1 MRWFLRSRAVPAL
14 FVVALSACAEKPA
27 ISPSA
32 SATPPAEDV
41 AQRDSLRRDSLA
53 RDSARIASLVRDSL
67 VRDSLVRDSLTR
79 DSVARA
85 ALVRAAA
92 DSAARRDST
101 APSDSVRRRRYY
113 AATDTVPWPDLG
125 APRADALLPRHLIV
139 AFYGNPLSKRMGI
152 LGELPPAQMLAKLE
166 RTAAEW
172 AEADSTRTVLP
183 ALHMIVTV
191 AQGSAGADGKYRLRM
206 SDSLMERV
214 ARWAEERGWLF
225 FIDVQIGLS
234 TVEAEL
240 PRLVPLLRRPYVH
253 LALDP
258 EFAMRDGSRP
268 GRRIGTM
275 DAREVNHAIDLLSQI
290 VRTENL
296 PPKVL
301 VVHRFTTKMLTNA
314 SKIRRD
320 PNVQVVIDMD
330 GFGSPALKRSTWR
343 VVVQK
348 DPVQYTGF
356 KLFYKNDKP
365 MMTPAQVIALFPSP
379 VYIQYQ

>member
-1 MRWFLRSRAVPAL
+1 MIRCGSRRRALPAATFL
-14 FVVALSACAEKPA
+14 FVAAFAACAEKPA

-32 SATPPAEDV
+32 SATPAAE
-41 AQRDSLRRDSLA
+41 ATALRDSLHRDSLA
-53 RDSARIASLVRDSL
+53 RDSVRRDSL
-67 VRDSLVRDSLTR
+67 VRDSLAR

-85 ALVRAAA
+85 ALAKAAA

-101 APSDSVRRRRYY
+101 RASCPSCPPDSIPRRRYY

-125 APRADALLPRHLIV
+125 TPRADALLPRHLIV

-172 AEADSTRTVLP
+172 AEADSTRAVVP

-191 AQGSAGADGKYRLRM
+191 AQASAGADGKYRLRM

-225 FIDVQIGLS
+225 FVDVQIGLS

-258 EFAMRDGSRP
+258 EFAMRDGVRP

-275 DAREVNHAIDLLSQI
+275 DAREVNHAIDLLSEI
-290 VRTENL
+290 VRTGNL

-301 VVHRFTTKMLTNA
+301 VLHRFTTKMLTNA

-330 GFGSPALKRSTWR
+330 GFGSPSLKRSTWR

-365 MMTPAQVIALFPSP
+365 MMTPAQVLALYPSP

>member
-1 MRWFLRSRAVPAL
+1 MRASVRHARAPRLYLQCLTTRGPRTPAVRAPWPRPAVAGSCDRAERRLLRTSPTFTTVPGSTA
-14 FVVALSACAEKPA
+14 
-27 ISPSA
+27 
-32 SATPPAEDV
+32 
-41 AQRDSLRRDSLA
+41 AQRG
-53 RDSARIASLVRDSL
+53 
-67 VRDSLVRDSLTR
+67 T
-79 DSVARA
+79 
-85 ALVRAAA
+85 
-92 DSAARRDST
+92 
-101 APSDSVRRRRYY
+101 
-113 AATDTVPWPDLG
+113 
-125 APRADALLPRHLIV
+125 PRADALLPRHLIV

-172 AEADSTRTVLP
+172 AAADSTRTVLP

-301 VVHRFTTKMLTNA
+301 VLHRFTTKMLTNA

-365 MMTPAQVIALFPSP
+365 MMTPAQVIALYPSP

>member
-1 MRWFLRSRAVPAL
+1 MRVLRFVRTRAAPAL
-14 FVVALSACAEKPA
+14 ALLLAACAEKQA
-27 ISPSA
+27 ISPA
-32 SATPPAEDV
+32 AAGAMPAAADV
-41 AQRDSLRRDSLA
+41 AARDSVRRDSLA
-53 RDSARIASLVRDSL
+53 RDSVR
-67 VRDSLVRDSLTR
+67 RDSLVRDSLTR

-85 ALVRAAA
+85 SLARAAA
-92 DSAARRDST
+92 DSSARADST
-101 APSDSVRRRRYY
+101 RPSCPSCPSDSTRRRRTYT
-113 AATDTVPWPDLG
+113 ATDTVPWPDLG
-125 APRADALLPRHLIV
+125 TIRADALLPRHRII

-172 AEADSTRTVLP
+172 AAADSTRTVIP

-191 AQGSAGADGKYRLRM
+191 AQAGAGADGKYRLRM
-206 SDSLMERV
+206 TDSLMYRV

-225 FIDVQIGLS
+225 FVDVQTGHS

-258 EFAMRDGSRP
+258 EFAMRSGAKP

-275 DAREVNHAIDLLSQI
+275 DAAEVNHAIGLLSDI

-301 VVHRFTTKMLTNA
+301 VVHRFTSKMLTNA

-330 GFGSPALKRSTWR
+330 GFGAPSLKRSTWR
-343 VVVQK
+343 IVVQR
-348 DPVQYTGF
+348 DPVQFTGF

-365 MMTPAQVIALFPSP
+365 MMTPAQVIELYPSP